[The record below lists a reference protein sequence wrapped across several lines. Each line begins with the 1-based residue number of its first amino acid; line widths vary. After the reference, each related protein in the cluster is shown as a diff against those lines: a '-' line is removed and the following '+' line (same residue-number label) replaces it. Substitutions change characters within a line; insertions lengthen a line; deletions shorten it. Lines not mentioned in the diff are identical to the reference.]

1 MPVPREAA
9 ADPYSTRAFDVRE
22 DQMRELLTERY
33 EPARIEP
40 AVQSHWHERQT
51 FKASEDPAREKF
63 YCLCMFPYPSGRLHM
78 GHVRNYT
85 IGDVIS
91 RYQRMQGKNVLQ
103 PMGWDAFGLP
113 AENAAIENN
122 VPPAKWTRSNIDYM
136 RGQLQRLGFAYDW
149 SRELAT
155 CNPDYYR
162 WEQWFFT
169 RLYEKGLVYRATAA
183 VNWDPVEQTVLANE
197 QVIDGCGWRS
207 GAPVERREM
216 PQWFLRITAYAD
228 ELLDELDRMDEWPD
242 AVKTMQRNWIGRS
255 QGLQIKFALSD
266 GSGDLEV
273 FTTRPDTLA
282 GATYMA
288 VAPEHPLTLAAAARN
303 ADVAAFVEACR
314 RQSTS
319 EAVLETMEKKGLD
332 LGITVDHPLSGK
344 PLPVWVANF
353 VLMGYGTGAVMS
365 VPAHDQRDYEFAKKH
380 GLPILQVI
388 APADGAPLNLER
400 EAYIEHGV
408 LVNSGEYD
416 GLDFA
421 GAFDAIAKRL
431 EAQGRAERRT
441 QYRLRAWLVSRQRY
455 WGCPIP
461 VLYGDDGSVVPEA
474 DERLPVVLPE
484 EVNWEGVTS
493 PLKSM
498 PEFQQ
503 ATLPD
508 GRAGRRETDTFDTFF
523 ESSWYFT
530 RFACADAS
538 DGMVDAR
545 ADYWMPVDIYIGGIE
560 HAVLHL
566 LYARFFHKAMRDAGL
581 VKSDEPFKR
590 LLTQGMVC
598 KETYYRDAENG
609 RKQYFNPTQVDV
621 ELDAKGRAVSARAKS
636 DGQPVTIGAVEKMSK
651 SKNNGVDP
659 QALIDRYG
667 ADTVRL
673 YTMFAAPPDQSLEWS
688 DSAVEGQ
695 FRFLK
700 SLWRLVNEHAG
711 TTPPAVA
718 GEQTEDL
725 KTLRRHIH
733 ETIAKVSDDISRRY
747 KFNTAIAA
755 VMELVN
761 HLSRMTVGSAA
772 AHAVRQEGLDTV
784 VLLLAPIVPHVTAVL
799 WQALGHADD
808 LALAAWPVADQA
820 ALARDEV
827 EMVVQVNGRK
837 RAVVR
842 VPVNADKAACEA
854 LALAEDNVQ
863 RFVSGKALRKVI
875 VVPGKLVNV
884 VVAE

>member
-1 MPVPREAA
+1 
-9 ADPYSTRAFDVRE
+9 
-22 DQMRELLTERY
+22 
-33 EPARIEP
+33 
-40 AVQSHWHERQT
+40 
-51 FKASEDPAREKF
+51 
-63 YCLCMFPYPSGRLHM
+63 
-78 GHVRNYT
+78 
-85 IGDVIS
+85 
-91 RYQRMQGKNVLQ
+91 
-103 PMGWDAFGLP
+103 
-113 AENAAIENN
+113 
-122 VPPAKWTRSNIDYM
+122 
-136 RGQLQRLGFAYDW
+136 
-149 SRELAT
+149 
-155 CNPDYYR
+155 
-162 WEQWFFT
+162 
-169 RLYEKGLVYRATAA
+169 
-183 VNWDPVEQTVLANE
+183 
-197 QVIDGCGWRS
+197 
-207 GAPVERREM
+207 
-216 PQWFLRITAYAD
+216 
-228 ELLDELDRMDEWPD
+228 
-242 AVKTMQRNWIGRS
+242 
-255 QGLQIKFALSD
+255 
-266 GSGDLEV
+266 
-273 FTTRPDTLA
+273 
-282 GATYMA
+282 
-288 VAPEHPLTLAAAARN
+288 
-303 ADVAAFVEACR
+303 
-314 RQSTS
+314 
-319 EAVLETMEKKGLD
+319 
-332 LGITVDHPLSGK
+332 
-344 PLPVWVANF
+344 
-353 VLMGYGTGAVMS
+353 
-365 VPAHDQRDYEFAKKH
+365 
-380 GLPILQVI
+380 
-388 APADGAPLNLER
+388 
-400 EAYIEHGV
+400 
-408 LVNSGEYD
+408 
-416 GLDFA
+416 
-421 GAFDAIAKRL
+421 
-431 EAQGRAERRT
+431 
-441 QYRLRAWLVSRQRY
+441 
-455 WGCPIP
+455 

-508 GRAGRRETDTFDTFF
+508 GRPGRRETDTFDTFF

-761 HLSRMTVGSAA
+761 HLSRMTVDSAA

-808 LALAAWPVADQA
+808 LALAAWPVADEA